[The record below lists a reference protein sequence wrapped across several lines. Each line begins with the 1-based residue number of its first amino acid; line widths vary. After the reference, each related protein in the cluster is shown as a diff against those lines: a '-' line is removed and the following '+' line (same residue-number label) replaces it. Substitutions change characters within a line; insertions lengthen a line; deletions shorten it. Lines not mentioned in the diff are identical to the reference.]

1 MTGRRVAVVTDSA
14 ASLPSDLRSGHDI
27 PVVPISTI
35 IGDRPYADG
44 EIALEDVIERLD
56 EGVSTSA
63 PSPGEWAAAIE
74 AALHRAD
81 DVLVLTIAASMS
93 GTHNA
98 AVLAADTVEG
108 NVRVLDTRTAA
119 GAQALVVLAA
129 ARVADG
135 GGSLDEVEAAA
146 KEVAGE
152 VRLVATV
159 DRLDQL
165 VRSGRVPNLAGV
177 AGRYLGVNPLFEFRD
192 GKAKPL
198 RPAFSRDAALDRI
211 VAACHARRERLGGD
225 GRLHVAALHAAD
237 ESTAERLLG
246 AATFDEEPA
255 EAFIGS
261 FSPGMVAHT
270 GPGLAGLAWW
280 WEDAGDD
287 A

>member
-14 ASLPSDLRSGHDI
+14 ASLPPDLRSRHDI
-27 PVVPISTI
+27 SVVPISTI
-35 IGDRPYADG
+35 IGGRPYADG
-44 EIALEDVIERLD
+44 ELPLDDVIARLD

-63 PSPGEWAAAIE
+63 PSPGEWAEAIE
-74 AALHRAD
+74 AALERAD
-81 DVLVLTIAASMS
+81 AVLVLTIAASMS

-119 GAQALVVLAA
+119 GAEALVVSAA
-129 ARVADG
+129 ARVADD
-135 GGSLDEVEAAA
+135 GGSLDEAEATAND
-146 KEVAGE
+146 VADQ

-159 DRLDQL
+159 DSLDQL
-165 VRSGRVPNLAGV
+165 VRSGRVPNIAGI

-198 RPAFSRDAALDRI
+198 RPAFSREAALDRI
-211 VAACHARRERLGGD
+211 VAACHARRERTGD
-225 GRLHVAALHAAD
+225 GGRLHVAALHAAD
-237 ESTAERLLG
+237 ESTAERLLA

-280 WEDAGDD
+280 WEDD
-287 A
+287 AT

>member
-1 MTGRRVAVVTDSA
+1 MSERRVAVVTDSA
-14 ASLPSDLRSGHDI
+14 ASLPESLKKHHEVT
-27 PVVPISTI
+27 VVPISVVV
-35 IGDRPYADG
+35 GGRSYADG
-44 EIALEDVIERLD
+44 ELSLDDVIARLD

-63 PSPGEWAAAIE
+63 PSPGEWGEAIE
-74 AALHRAD
+74 DALGRAGA
-81 DVLVLTIAASMS
+81 VLVLTIAASMS

-98 AVLAADTVEG
+98 ALLAADSVEG

-119 GAQALVVLAA
+119 GAEALVVLAA
-129 ARVADG
+129 ARAAERG
-135 GGSLDEVEAAA
+135 ASLDDVEVTA
-146 KEVAGE
+146 KEVADR

-159 DRLDQL
+159 DSLDQL
-165 VRSGRVPNLAGV
+165 VRSGRVPNIAGV

-211 VAACHARRERLGGD
+211 VAACHARREHLGD
-225 GRLHVAALHAAD
+225 DARLHVAALHAAD
-237 ESTAERLLG
+237 EATAERLLA

-280 WEDAGDD
+280 WEPSPP
-287 A
+287 